1 VPESPAGL
9 STLGRCLIAA
19 GLASAVCAVLLDERD
34 LLRIGAF
41 AVTLPLFA
49 AVMAKAS
56 RRAVTARRT
65 VSPTRISVGGQTQVE
80 LHLGNQGRP
89 GRRLPGWVTSVRRG
103 GHWVVG
109 RWLSNGRLALT
120 DAAPD
125 ALGEST
131 RLTVTLARGISGAL
145 TRVTYPI
152 TPEVRG
158 RHHIGPLTARFSDPL
173 GMAEYERDLAGRSA
187 LLVLPRVTP
196 LRGLPAGLGR
206 GEGESGSTGLRRGP
220 GERDAL
226 VRQYQPGDPLRTVH
240 WRSTA
245 RRDEL
250 MVRLEERP
258 WHGGV
263 TVLIDRRTHAHRGIG
278 KHSSL
283 EWAIEVVASVCI
295 HLISRGRKVTL
306 IGEDGVVLATGRDPD
321 ALLDSLALLR
331 PTVQPGLV
339 PGIRDEEELFAVIG
353 SVDPGGVYS
362 MARQY
367 AGGYAHAVLLDTQC
381 WDPSALSVP
390 VTGPGRDVIAS
401 SHVLDEAGWTV
412 MVGTPNRRPDD
423 IWEEFCRKLPVRLGT
438 GR

>member
-1 VPESPAGL
+1 MPESPTGL

-19 GLASAVCAVLLDERD
+19 GLASSVCAVLLDERD

-41 AVTLPLFA
+41 AVTLPVFA
-49 AVMAKAS
+49 SLVAKLS
-56 RRAVTARRT
+56 RRSVTARRT
-65 VSPTRISVGGQTQVE
+65 VTPTRVSVGDRIQVD
-80 LHLGNQGRP
+80 LDLSNQGPP
-89 GRRLPGWVTSVRRG
+89 GRRLPRWMTAARRG
-103 GHWVVG
+103 GKWRVG
-109 RWLSNGRLALT
+109 RWLSMGRLALT

-125 ALGEST
+125 ALGQST
-131 RLTVTLARGISGAL
+131 RMTVTHSREAFTRLSYSL
-145 TRVTYPI
+145 TPA
-152 TPEVRG
+152 VRG

-226 VRQYQPGDPLRTVH
+226 VREYQPGDPLRTVH

-263 TVLIDRRTHAHRGIG
+263 TVLLDRRSQAHRGIG
-278 KHSSL
+278 AHSSL
-283 EWAIEVVASVCI
+283 EWAVEVVASVCS

-331 PTVQPGLV
+331 PTIQPALV
-339 PGIRDEEELFAVIG
+339 PGAREEEELFAVLG
-353 SVDPGGVYS
+353 AVDPVGLAS

-367 AGGYAHAVLLDTQC
+367 AGGYAHAVLLDAQS
-381 WDPSALSVP
+381 WEPAAQGVPVIGPSAEV
-390 VTGPGRDVIAS
+390 VAS
-401 SHVLDEAGWTV
+401 SQLLNEAGWTV
-412 MVGTPNRRPDD
+412 LVGTPDRRPDEVWD
-423 IWEEFCRKLPVRLGT
+423 EFCRKLPVRLGT

>member
-1 VPESPAGL
+1 MTESPTGL

-19 GLASAVCAVLLDERD
+19 GLASSVCSVLLDERD

-41 AVTLPLFA
+41 AVSLPLFA
-49 AVMAKAS
+49 ALMAKMS
-56 RRAVTARRT
+56 RRSVTARRT
-65 VSPTRISVGGQTQVE
+65 VSPTRVSVGDQTEVVLE
-80 LHLGNQGRP
+80 LGNQGP
-89 GRRLPGWVTSVRRG
+89 LGRRLPRWLSAVRRG
-103 GHWVVG
+103 GQWLVG
-109 RWLSNGRLALT
+109 RWLSSGRLALT

-125 ALGEST
+125 ALGQST
-131 RLTVTLARGISGAL
+131 RLTVTLSRGVSGTL
-145 TRVTYPI
+145 TRLSYQI
-152 TPEVRG
+152 TPAVRG

-226 VRQYQPGDPLRTVH
+226 VREYQPGDPVRTVH

-263 TVLIDRRTHAHRGIG
+263 TVMIDRRSHAHRGIG
-278 KHSSL
+278 RHSSL
-283 EWAIEVVASVCI
+283 EWAVEVVASLCI
-295 HLISRGRKVTL
+295 HLINRGRKVTL
-306 IGEDGVVLATGRDPD
+306 IGEDGVTLATGRDPD

-331 PTVQPGLV
+331 PTTQPGLV
-339 PGIRDEEELFAVIG
+339 PGVRDEEELFAVLG
-353 SVDPGGVYS
+353 AVEPGGVAS

-367 AGGYAHAVLLDTQC
+367 AGGYAHAVLLDARC
-381 WDPSALSVP
+381 WDPAMPGAPVSGPAPDVVASARVLS
-390 VTGPGRDVIAS
+390 
-401 SHVLDEAGWTV
+401 EAGWTV
-412 MVGTPNRRPDD
+412 MVGNPGRRPDD
-423 IWEEFCRKLPVRLGT
+423 VWDEFCRTLPIRLGT

>member
-1 VPESPAGL
+1 MPETPAGL

-41 AVTLPLFA
+41 TVTLPLFA
-49 AVMAKAS
+49 ALMAKLS
-56 RRAVTARRT
+56 RRSVTARRT
-65 VSPTRISVGGQTQVE
+65 VSPTRVSVGSQTDVE
-80 LHLGNQGRP
+80 LELSNQGP
-89 GRRLPGWVTSVRRG
+89 LGRRIPPWLATARRG
-103 GHWVVG
+103 GRWLVG
-109 RWLSNGRLALT
+109 RWLTSGRLALT

-131 RLTVTLARGISGAL
+131 RLTVTLSRGVSDTL
-145 TRVTYPI
+145 TRLSYTI
-152 TPEVRG
+152 TPAVRG

-173 GMAEYERDLAGRSA
+173 GMAEYERDLAGRSV

-226 VRQYQPGDPLRTVH
+226 VREYQPGDPLRTVH

-263 TVLIDRRTHAHRGIG
+263 TVMIDRRSLAHRGVG
-278 KHSSL
+278 RHSSL
-283 EWAIEVVASVCI
+283 EWAVEVVASVCI

-306 IGEDGVVLATGRDPD
+306 IGEDGVVLATGRDSD

-331 PTVQPGLV
+331 PTTQPGLV
-339 PGIRDEEELFAVIG
+339 PGVRDEEELFAVLG
-353 SVDPGGVYS
+353 AVDPGGVAS

-381 WDPSALSVP
+381 WDPAMLGAP
-390 VTGPGRDVIAS
+390 VTGPAADVIAS
-401 SHVLDEAGWTV
+401 AQVLGEAGWTV
-412 MVGTPNRRPDD
+412 MMGTPHRGPDEVWD
-423 IWEEFCRKLPVRLGT
+423 EFCRKLPVRLGT

>member
-49 AVMAKAS
+49 ALMAKAS
-56 RRAVTARRT
+56 RRSVTARRT
-65 VSPTRISVGGQTQVE
+65 VSPTRISVGGQTLVE
-80 LHLGNQGRP
+80 LELGNQGP
-89 GRRLPGWVTSVRRG
+89 LERRLPGWLITVRRG
-103 GHWVVG
+103 GRWLIG
-109 RWLSNGRLALT
+109 RWLSSGRLALT

-131 RLTVTLARGISGAL
+131 RLTATLSRGTSVSL
-145 TRVTYPI
+145 TRLSYPI
-152 TPEVRG
+152 TPAVRG

-173 GMAEYERDLAGRSA
+173 GMAEYERDLAGRSP

-226 VRQYQPGDPLRTVH
+226 VREYQPGDPLRTVH

-263 TVLIDRRTHAHRGIG
+263 TVMIDRRSQAHQGIG
-278 KHSSL
+278 RHSSL

-295 HLISRGRKVTL
+295 HLIARGRKVTL

-331 PTVQPGLV
+331 PTTQPGLV
-339 PGIRDEEELFAVIG
+339 PGVRDEEELFAVLG
-353 SVDPGGVYS
+353 SVDPGGVVS

-367 AGGYAHAVLLDTQC
+367 AGGYAHAVLLDAQC
-381 WDPSALSVP
+381 WAPSAYGIP
-390 VTGPGRDVIAS
+390 VTSPGADVVAS
-401 SHVLDEAGWTV
+401 SQVLNEAGWTV
-412 MVGTPNRRPDD
+412 MVGTPDRRPDD
-423 IWEEFCRKLPVRLGT
+423 VWDEFCRKLPVRLGT